1 MNMRKLNAAPLVSEY
16 VTLVK
21 ESAAESQGKIDWT
34 MLQSELVRTAGW
46 TDAAATHL
54 VDLARKYGSFVLRNA
69 LALAVAADID
79 DGEMGC

>member
-1 MNMRKLNAAPLVSEY
+1 MSTRELSAAPLVSEY
-16 VTLVK
+16 ETLAK
-21 ESAAESQGKIDWT
+21 ESTAESQGEIDWT
-34 MLQSELVRTAGW
+34 MLQSELVQTAEW

-79 DGEMGC
+79 DGEMGF